1 MVPILYDTT
10 LPSLSK
16 QCSVILIPAHL
27 PFWWTMD
34 LESWTL
40 PITSTLHPSTPSSG
54 AQVYTWYFI
63 FSYAWMFWL
72 CVFYKKE
79 FAVCWANTSSCFCW
93 AVQMV
98 LQKEGTIW
106 LTGSILKHWCEILSA
121 TLSFIELHIR
131 LGWASYRS
139 TYVYVELYVPCCK
152 GAYWAML
159 GHVDIVELYF
169 EAVLRSILLT
179 CKKQLFELYWAR
191 YWARCWAVLS

>member
-1 MVPILYDTT
+1 MISDWCLFSVWCPPAQPLQTV
-10 LPSLSK
+10 LSN
-16 QCSVILIPAHL
+16 PN
-27 PFWWTMD
+27 
-34 LESWTL
+34 
-40 PITSTLHPSTPSSG
+40 PSTPPILVNNGPWVMNIANHKYTASQHSHFWTPSIHLIFHICMHGCFDCVSFIRRSS
-54 AQVYTWYFI
+54 Q
-63 FSYAWMFWL
+63 
-72 CVFYKKE
+72 

-121 TLSFIELHIR
+121 TLSFIELYIW

-139 TYVYVELYVPCCK
+139 TYVELYVPCCK
-152 GAYWAML
+152 GAYWALL

-191 YWARCWAVLS
+191 Y